1 MLYSDHIVPFVHPVV
16 TLLMLYSD
24 HIVPLRP
31 SWCYS
36 SHVVFRPHRFPSS
49 ILLLLFSCCIQTT
62 SFPFVH
68 PDVTLLLLYLDHIV
82 SLRPSCCYSS
92 PVIFRPHRFPSSIL
106 MLLFSCCIQTTSFP
120 FVHPAVTL
128 LMLYSDHIVSLRP
141 SWCYS
146 SPVVFRP
153 HRSPSSILLLLFSCC
168 IQTTSF
174 PFVHPDVTLLLLY
187 LDHIVSL
194 RPSCC
199 YSSHVVFR
207 PHRSPSSILML
218 LFSCCI
224 QTTSFPFVHPDVTL
238 LLLYL
243 DHIVPLRPSCCYSS
257 PVVFRPHRFPSSI
270 LLLLFSCCI

>member
-1 MLYSDHIVPFVHPVV
+1 MLYLDHIVSLRPSWCYSSPVVFRLLRFSSSILMLLFSCCIQTTSFPFDHPDV

-36 SHVVFRPHRFPSS
+36 SHVVFRPHR
-49 ILLLLFSCCIQTT
+49 
-62 SFPFVH
+62 
-68 PDVTLLLLYLDHIV
+68 
-82 SLRPSCCYSS
+82 SLRPSC
-92 PVIFRPHRFPSSIL
+92 
-106 MLLFSCCIQTTSFP
+106 
-120 FVHPAVTL
+120 
-128 LMLYSDHIVSLRP
+128 
-141 SWCYS
+141 CYS

-153 HRSPSSILLLLFSCC
+153 HRSPSSILMLLFSCC
-168 IQTTSF
+168 IQTTSI

-224 QTTSFPFVHPDVTL
+224 
-238 LLLYL
+238 
-243 DHIVPLRPSCCYSS
+243 
-257 PVVFRPHRFPSSI
+257 
-270 LLLLFSCCI
+270 

>member
-1 MLYSDHIVPFVHPVV
+1 MLLFSCCIQTTSFPFVHPDV

-36 SHVVFRPHRFPSS
+36 SPVVFRPHRFPSS
-49 ILLLLFSCCIQTT
+49 ILMLLLSCCIQTT

-68 PDVTLLLLYLDHIV
+68 PDVTLLLLYLDYIV
-82 SLRPSCCYSS
+82 
-92 PVIFRPHRFPSSIL
+92 
-106 MLLFSCCIQTTSFP
+106 P
-120 FVHPAVTL
+120 FVHPDVTL
-128 LMLYSDHIVSLRP
+128 LLLY
-141 SWCYS
+141 
-146 SPVVFRP
+146 FRP
-153 HRSPSSILLLLFSCC
+153 HLLY
-168 IQTTSF
+168 F

-187 LDHIVSL
+187 SDHIVSL
-194 RPSCC
+194 RPSWC

-224 QTTSFPFVHPDVTL
+224 YTTSFPFVHPDVTL

-243 DHIVPLRPSCCYSS
+243 DHFVPLRPSWCYSS
-257 PVVFRPHRFPSSI
+257 PVVFIPHRSPSSI
-270 LLLLFSCCI
+270 LMLRFSCCI

>member
-1 MLYSDHIVPFVHPVV
+1 
-16 TLLMLYSD
+16 MLYSD

-82 SLRPSCCYSS
+82 P
-92 PVIFRPHRFPSSIL
+92 
-106 MLLFSCCIQTTSFP
+106 
-120 FVHPAVTL
+120 
-128 LMLYSDHIVSLRP
+128 LRP
-141 SWCYS
+141 SW
-146 SPVVFRP
+146 
-153 HRSPSSILLLLFSCC
+153 
-168 IQTTSF
+168 
-174 PFVHPDVTLLLLY
+174 
-187 LDHIVSL
+187 
-194 RPSCC
+194 C

-224 QTTSFPFVHPDVTL
+224 QTTSFPSSILLLLFSCCIQTTSFPFVHPVVTL

-243 DHIVPLRPSCCYSS
+243 DHIVPLRPSWCYSS
-257 PVVFRPHRFPSSI
+257 HVVFRPLRSPSSI
-270 LLLLFSCCI
+270 LMLLFSCCI